1 MKEQKQKV
9 SSPLFSALQGK
20 ALLEIVL
27 YNSLRIFCTFIVES
41 PSLESLLDRYHILHL
56 QPMVDIR
63 SRAWRSSSIVGLI
76 VEDLWSVRFLTIQR
90 TGFASSSS
98 YFTLTFLGDWML
110 AILKIILLINCQR
123 ECLVLF
129 LHSANY
135 DLNIYDFGPACY

>member
-27 YNSLRIFCTFIVES
+27 YNSLCIFYTFIEES
-41 PSLESLLDRYHILHL
+41 PSFESLLDRYHILHL

-76 VEDLWSVRFLTIQR
+76 VEDLWSVSFLTVQR

-98 YFTLTFLGDWML
+98 YF
-110 AILKIILLINCQR
+110 
-123 ECLVLF
+123 
-129 LHSANY
+129 S
-135 DLNIYDFGPACY
+135 